1 MQLPP
6 LPPNFKPPWRN
17 QQTRSFQKR
26 DLAGASPAGGTI
38 LGPWRNSIRARLR
51 SEILGVQIPPG
62 VPSLKKK
69 KLEVKWFRWP
79 SGKKPVLVEVRHFV
93 LPFVLMKDRMDES
106 GYNAEQTKAQKRL
119 EEAAL
124 LARWRRKHQPTTEG
138 SRSAGRP
145 GAACKRS
152 SGKSR
157 RASR

>member
-1 MQLPP
+1 M
-6 LPPNFKPPWRN
+6 
-17 QQTRSFQKR
+17 
-26 DLAGASPAGGTI
+26 
-38 LGPWRNSIRARLR
+38 
-51 SEILGVQIPPG
+51 QIPPG

-106 GYNAEQTKAQKRL
+106 GYNAEQAKAQKRL